1 MENVMYM
8 TQLSQFL
15 ILLWKLSSVFVIPL
29 IMVGYVM
36 AMSSYDANFTFADLD
51 QGRNVHKWA
60 VFAIYMVYLFFWNRS
75 NPIVTSYLKK
85 LQY

>member
-1 MENVMYM
+1 MFL

-29 IMVGYVM
+29 IIIAYVM
-36 AMSSYDANFTFADLD
+36 VMSHYDQRFTFAELD
-51 QGRNVHKWA
+51 QGKNIHKWL
-60 VFAIYMVYLFFWNRS
+60 VFAIYLAYLLFWNRS
-75 NPIVTSYLKK
+75 NGFVVAYLKK

>member
-1 MENVMYM
+1 MFV

-29 IMVGYVM
+29 IMIAYVM
-36 AMSSYDANFTFADLD
+36 VMSSYDQRFTFADLD
-51 QGRNVHKWA
+51 QGKNIHKWG
-60 VFAIYMVYLFFWNRS
+60 VFAIYLVYLLIWNRS
-75 NPIVTSYLKK
+75 NRFVISYLKK

>member
-1 MENVMYM
+1 MFI

-29 IMVGYVM
+29 IMIAYVM
-36 AMSSYDANFTFADLD
+36 AMHSYDDNFSFSDLD
-51 QGRNVHKWA
+51 QGKNIHKWM
-60 VFAIYMVYLFFWNRS
+60 VFAIYLVYLLCWNRS
-75 NPIVTSYLKK
+75 NRFVIAYLKK

>member
-1 MENVMYM
+1 MFL
-8 TQLSQFL
+8 TQFSQVL

-36 AMSSYDANFTFADLD
+36 AMNSYYGSFSFADLD
-51 QGRNVHKWA
+51 QGKNIHKWL
-60 VFAIYMVYLFFWNRS
+60 VLAIYLAYLLFWNRS
-75 NPIVTSYLKK
+75 NRFVTAYLKK